1 MDRMQI
7 PDLDPSSNISDTASE
22 SPMAKKHQIRRK
34 PAKVN
39 APIAP
44 EDTIDLE
51 DNPHQLD
58 ELA

>member
-1 MDRMQI
+1 MQI

-22 SPMAKKHQIRRK
+22 TPMAKKHQIRRK